1 MGPRGVSLGLGRDK
15 GDYLPEYLLEKLKM
29 VQHHQVRLATGTLLS
44 GVTAISA
51 EQRSLF
57 EAIDVP
63 PPTRG
68 KLPREL

>member
-1 MGPRGVSLGLGRDK
+1 
-15 GDYLPEYLLEKLKM
+15 M
-29 VQHHQVRLATGTLLS
+29 VQYHQVRFATGTLLS
-44 GVTAISA
+44 GVTAISP

-68 KLPREL
+68 KLPTEL